1 MRDNSNHSSSMLNKL
16 LSNIIP
22 RFLEENV
29 ELFTDGK
36 LGDVN
41 ADIVKYVFTVS
52 RSNRIYE
59 Q

>member
-1 MRDNSNHSSSMLNKL
+1 MLNKL
-16 LSNIIP
+16 LSNITP

-41 ADIVKYVFTVS
+41 ADIVKYAFTVS